1 MDKKKILAIIGGVIF
16 VALVVISVV
25 VSPKDNGSSNTSTN
39 MSEDAS
45 VIMNNAQT
53 ESAAVKD
60 EEKGEFAQIDV
71 DTYLAYL
78 AGADAKLIM
87 VARPTCSYCQ
97 IAEPIVQKI
106 IHDYNVEISYL
117 NTDNFEGDDQVNFI
131 NSAETFKEGFGTPML
146 LLVKDGGIVDT
157 IDGLT
162 DTAHYVDFLKKY
174 EFIK

>member
-1 MDKKKILAIIGGVIF
+1 MDKKKIFYIIGAVIF
-16 VALVVISVV
+16 VALVVISIVI
-25 VSPKDNGSSNTSTN
+25 SPKDNGSGSNYK
-39 MSEDAS
+39 SENPTA
-45 VIMNNAQT
+45 IMANAQS
-53 ESAAVKD
+53 ESAAVQD
-60 EEKGEFAQIDV
+60 SEKGEFAQIDV

-78 AGADAKLIM
+78 AGSEGKLVL

-97 IAEPIVQKI
+97 IAEPIIQKI

-131 NSAETFKEGFGTPML
+131 NSADAFKEGFGTPML

-162 DTAHYVDFLKKY
+162 DTSHYVDFLKNY
-174 EFIK
+174 GFIK